1 MSDPSLKLASEFPVP
16 DRAQWLAL
24 VDKALKGAPFDKKL
38 LTRLYEG
45 IVVQPLYTRA
55 DVDGAADPSGFP
67 GATPFA
73 RGGRASGAGTEGW
86 EIRSEHSASLPAD
99 ANAAILDDLMR
110 GATAIHLRLDSAARS
125 GRATEAALWG
135 EGGIA
140 IHAAEDLDR
149 TLKGVLLEFVPL
161 SLDAGASAER
171 AAELLADLWRKR
183 GTRPDQAK
191 GSFGI
196 DPLGTLAA
204 EGRLSAPIEESLSRM
219 AQVAAATA
227 RDWPNAT
234 AIGVDT
240 GAYHDAGATATQELA
255 AAMAT
260 GTAYLKALTAAGLDI
275 QAALGQIVFTLSV
288 DCDQFLS
295 IAKLR
300 AARMMW
306 ARIAEACG
314 APESARRMR
323 LLARTSRRMMSKR
336 DPWVNLLRTTVA
348 GFAAGV
354 GGADSVAVL
363 PFDTELG
370 PSDAFSRRIA
380 RNIQIL
386 LKEESSLSQVIDPAG
401 GSWYVETLTRQI
413 AETAWAEFQK
423 IESAGGMA
431 AALVD
436 GSLAER
442 IALSWA
448 EREKNIAKRKDPLT
462 GISEFPNLHERAVE
476 RPLPDLKPLR
486 AEAAGY
492 LAGAGSAAE
501 PGVSIAPLPRHRLGE
516 AFEALRDAAEA
527 FRTRTGNWP
536 RLFLA
541 NLGPVA
547 SHTARA
553 TYAKNYFEAGGI
565 ETLGND
571 GFTDADS
578 CVAAFKASGARIVAL
593 CGSDGLYESH
603 AIAFAQA
610 LKQAGA
616 ECLYLAGNPGER
628 KADYAAAGVDEF
640 IFVGCDVLTTLRA
653 AHARLGVCA

>member
-67 GATPFA
+67 GAAPFA

-86 EIRSEHSASLPAD
+86 DIRTEHAAALPAD

-110 GATAIHLRLDSAARS
+110 GATAIHLRFDRAARS
-125 GRATEAALWG
+125 GRAAEAALWG
-135 EGGIA
+135 EDGIA
-140 IHAAEDLDR
+140 IHSGDDLDR
-149 TLKGVLLEFVPL
+149 TLQGVLLEYVPL
-161 SLDAGASAER
+161 SLEAGASADR
-171 AAELLADLWRKR
+171 AAELLTALWQSR
-183 GTRPDQAK
+183 GTAPDQAK
-191 GSFGI
+191 AAFGI

-204 EGRLSAPIEESLSRM
+204 EGSLPATIEDSLARV
-219 AQVAAATA
+219 AQLAAATA

-234 AIGVDT
+234 AIGIDT
-240 GAYHDAGATATQELA
+240 AVYHDAGATATQELA

-260 GTAYLKALTAAGLDI
+260 GTAYLKAMTAAGLDI
-275 QAALGQIVFTLSV
+275 ATALNQIVFTLSV

-323 LLARTSRRMMSKR
+323 LLARTSRRMMSKH

-363 PFDTELG
+363 PFDAELG

-401 GSWYVETLTRQI
+401 GSWYVETLTRQV
-413 AETAWAEFQK
+413 AEAAWTEFQT
-423 IESAGGMA
+423 IEGAGGMA
-431 AALVD
+431 AALLD
-436 GSLAER
+436 GSLAGR
-442 IALSWA
+442 IAQSWA
-448 EREKNIAKRKDPLT
+448 EREKNIARRKDPLT
-462 GISEFPNLHERAVE
+462 GISEFPNLHERPVE
-476 RPLPDLKPLR
+476 RPQPDLKPLR
-486 AEAAGY
+486 AGA
-492 LAGAGSAAE
+492 LAKATASADPA
-501 PGVSIAPLPRHRLGE
+501 VSISPLPRHRLGE

-527 FRTRTGNWP
+527 FRDRTGAWP

-571 GFTDADS
+571 GFTDAAA
-578 CVAAFKASGARIVAL
+578 CVEAFKASGARLVAL
-593 CGSDGLYESH
+593 CGSDGLYETH
-603 AIAFAQA
+603 AVAFAQA

-616 ECLYLAGNPGER
+616 ECVYLAGNPGER
-628 KADYAAAGVDEF
+628 KADYAAAGIDEF
-640 IFVGCDVLTTLRA
+640 IFVGCDVLATLRA

>member
-45 IVVQPLYTRA
+45 IVVQPLYTRT
-55 DVDGAADPSGFP
+55 DVAGETDPSGFP
-67 GATPFA
+67 GASPFA
-73 RGGRASGAGTEGW
+73 RGGRASGAGVDGW
-86 EIRSEHSASLPAD
+86 EIRSEHNASLPAD
-99 ANAAILDDLMR
+99 ANTAILDDLLR

-125 GRATEAALWG
+125 GRTTEAALWG

-140 IHAAEDLDR
+140 IHGPEDLDR

-161 SLDAGASAER
+161 SLEAGASAER
-171 AAELLADLWRKR
+171 AAELLTDLWRAR
-183 GTRPDQAK
+183 GTTPDQAR
-191 GSFGI
+191 GSFGL
-196 DPLGTLAA
+196 DPLGTLAT
-204 EGRLSAPIEESLSRM
+204 EGRLSAPIEDSLTRM
-219 AQVAAATA
+219 AAVAAATA
-227 RDWPNAT
+227 RDWPHAT
-234 AIGVDT
+234 AVGVDT

-260 GTAYLKALTAAGLDI
+260 GTAYLKAMTAAGLDI
-275 QAALGQIVFTLSV
+275 ATALGQIVFTLSV

-323 LLARTSRRMMSKR
+323 LLARTSRRMMSRR

-363 PFDTELG
+363 PFDAELG

-401 GSWYVETLTRQI
+401 GSWYVETLTRQV
-413 AETAWAEFQK
+413 AEAAWTEFQK

-431 AALVD
+431 AALID

-448 EREKNIAKRKDPLT
+448 EREKNIAKRKDSLT
-462 GISEFPNLHERAVE
+462 GISEFPNLHERPVE
-476 RPLPDLKPLR
+476 RSRPDLKPLR
-486 AEAAGY
+486 AEAASY
-492 LAGAGSAAE
+492 LVGAGSPAE
-501 PGVSIAPLPRHRLGE
+501 PGVNIAPLPRHRLGE

-527 FRTRTGNWP
+527 FRNRTGNWP

-571 GFTDADS
+571 GFTEVEA

-603 AIAFAQA
+603 AVAFAQA
-610 LKQAGA
+610 LKQAGTD
-616 ECLYLAGNPGER
+616 CLYLAGNPGER
-628 KADYAAAGVDEF
+628 KADYTGAGVDEF
-640 IFVGCDVLTTLRA
+640 IFVGCDVLATLRT

>member
-55 DVDGAADPSGFP
+55 DVDGATDPSGFP
-67 GATPFA
+67 GASPFA

-99 ANAAILDDLMR
+99 ANSAILDDLMR
-110 GATAIHLRLDSAARS
+110 GATAIHLRLDSAART

-140 IHAAEDLDR
+140 IHSADDLDR

-161 SLDAGASAER
+161 SIEAGASADR
-171 AAELLADLWRKR
+171 AAELLTALWRSR

-204 EGRLSAPIEESLSRM
+204 EGRLTATVEDSLSRM
-219 AQVAAATA
+219 AQIAATTA

-260 GTAYLKALTAAGLDI
+260 GTAYLKAMTAAGLDI
-275 QAALGQIVFTLSV
+275 TTALNQIVFTLSV

-306 ARIAEACG
+306 ARVAEACG

-363 PFDTELG
+363 PFDAELG
-370 PSDAFSRRIA
+370 PSDPFSRRIA

-386 LKEESSLSQVIDPAG
+386 LKEESSLAQVIDPAG

-413 AETAWAEFQK
+413 AEAAWAEFQK

-431 AALVD
+431 AALID

-448 EREKNIAKRKDPLT
+448 EREKNIARRKDSLT
-462 GISEFPNLHERAVE
+462 GISEFPNLHERPVE

-486 AEAAGY
+486 AEAAGA
-492 LAGAGSAAE
+492 LAGAGGAVE

-516 AFEALRDAAEA
+516 AFEALRDDAEA
-527 FRTRTGNWP
+527 FRNRTGTWP

-571 GFTDADS
+571 GFTDAAA

-593 CGSDGLYESH
+593 CGSDGLYDSH
-603 AIAFAQA
+603 AAAFAQA

-616 ECLYLAGNPGER
+616 ECVYLAGNPGER

-640 IFVGCDVLTTLRA
+640 IYMGCDVLATLRA

>member
-55 DVDGAADPSGFP
+55 DVDGATDPSGFP
-67 GATPFA
+67 GASPFA

-86 EIRSEHSASLPAD
+86 EIRSEHSAALPAD
-99 ANAAILDDLMR
+99 ANSAILDDLMR

-140 IHAAEDLDR
+140 IHSADDLDR

-161 SLDAGASAER
+161 SLEAGASADR
-171 AAELLADLWRKR
+171 AAELLTALWRSR
-183 GTRPDQAK
+183 GTRPDQAR

-204 EGRLSAPIEESLSRM
+204 EGRLTATIEDSLSRM
-219 AQVAAATA
+219 AQIAASTA

-234 AIGVDT
+234 AIGIDT
-240 GAYHDAGATATQELA
+240 GAYHDAGATTTQELA

-260 GTAYLKALTAAGLDI
+260 GTAYLKAMTAAGLDI
-275 QAALGQIVFTLSV
+275 STALGQIGFTLSV

-314 APESARRMR
+314 APEPARRMR

-363 PFDTELG
+363 PFDAELG
-370 PSDAFSRRIA
+370 PSDPFSRRIA

-401 GSWYVETLTRQI
+401 GSWYVETLTRQV
-413 AETAWAEFQK
+413 AEAAWAEFQM

-431 AALVD
+431 AALIN

-448 EREKNIAKRKDPLT
+448 EREKNIARRKDSLT
-462 GISEFPNLHERAVE
+462 GISEFPNLHERPVE

-486 AEAAGY
+486 AEAAGA
-492 LAGAGSAAE
+492 LAGAGGAAE

-516 AFEALRDAAEA
+516 AFEALRDDAES
-527 FRTRTGNWP
+527 FRNRTGNWP

-565 ETLGND
+565 ETLSND
-571 GFTDADS
+571 GFTDAAA

-593 CGSDGLYESH
+593 CGSDGLYDSH
-603 AIAFAQA
+603 AVAFAQA

-640 IFVGCDVLTTLRA
+640 IFMGCDVLATLRA